1 MLRRAGLW
9 LQFPYRYHHNTLKN
23 KYAANIAA
31 VHHQVAPIPLAV
43 TFFAALL
50 SPLLDLI
57 SYIYR
62 DFERRI
68 PIIKIHN
75 LLIDNSLFLQYTD

>member
-1 MLRRAGLW
+1 MAS
-9 LQFPYRYHHNTLKN
+9 
-23 KYAANIAA
+23 
-31 VHHQVAPIPLAV
+31 IPLAV